1 LTMINLML
9 TAALGIP
16 LFFSIQMLLERAHR
30 LQRWAVLM
38 HLLAFLVLGGIYW
51 SLPGQDTTQNTFQ
64 PYFRYAIYNV
74 CLHLFV
80 AFSPFLTERNDTGF
94 WAYNMTL
101 LIRILA
107 ALLYAL
113 ILFLGIV
120 MALFAVHLLFDL
132 KIDSR
137 VEPQLFIVILGLFY
151 SYILLAGIPSVQA
164 SSLMDRRPKE
174 LRIFTQ
180 YVLLPLLLI
189 YLLVLYGYGIK
200 IISSWDW
207 PRGIVSY
214 LVICVC
220 VLGLG
225 TSLLLYPYGRWTDTA
240 WIRKADRSEERRV
253 GRD

>member
-1 LTMINLML
+1 
-9 TAALGIP
+9 
-16 LFFSIQMLLERAHR
+16 MLLERAHR

-132 KIDSR
+132 DIDSKIY
-137 VEPQLFIVILGLFY
+137 PQLFILIMGLFNTW
-151 SYILLAGIPSVQA
+151 IFLAGIPFEGTTVEEEA
-164 SSLMDRRPKE
+164 PPKE
-174 LRIFTQ
+174 LKVFAQ
-180 YVLLPLLLI
+180 YVLLPLLAV
-189 YLLVLYGYGIK
+189 YLLILYGYGTK
-200 IISSWDW
+200 IVLNWDW
-207 PRGIVSY
+207 PRGVVSY
-214 LVICVC
+214 LIICVA
-220 VLGLG
+220 VLGI
-225 TSLLLYPYGRWTDTA
+225 SAFLLLYPYGQLKGNQ
-240 WIRKADRSEERRV
+240 WIK
-253 GRD
+253 